1 MCPGL
6 LQSHRALSV
15 RQLLTWR
22 ALLSGHRKKTHQ
34 LPKHHSRTRNRAHFR
49 MTCQSVTDPLITHQ
63 QPDLLRLLKCFSNV
77 MLVRVS
83 SPEESRRVAASTGGP
98 PAADSLTS
106 HVTTTSLG
114 VRLRWWLYLLLRW
127 TPPARL
133 WHRCQPC
140 SHPRRRRD
148 VVKEGWAQPFCW
160 QTNTSQRRKFHQ
172 GVVGFGYTPCQLDM
186 TPTGLCWCL
195 IIKRKILH
203 HNSASPPNRSLMD
216 SLTYRHVPWKS
227 VSVWGLFYCQ
237 IINSASRWR
246 RPLCPLTVSQWFHLV
261 LNEILSI
268 MQRCKD
274 WLIRESI
281 PRTPCAASRG

>member
-77 MLVRVS
+77 TLVRVS

-172 GVVGFGYTPCQLDM
+172 GVVRFGYTPCQLDM

-195 IIKRKILH
+195 IIEE
-203 HNSASPPNRSLMD
+203 NSASQFCVTSKQIPYGLIDLQARSLEVCECVRAVMAFMPP
-216 SLTYRHVPWKS
+216 YCKS
-227 VSVWGLFYCQ
+227 AVSFSSKWNIVHH
-237 IINSASRWR
+237 AK
-246 RPLCPLTVSQWFHLV
+246 
-261 LNEILSI
+261 
-268 MQRCKD
+268 MQRLTDQGIYPSHALC
-274 WLIRESI
+274 
-281 PRTPCAASRG
+281 C